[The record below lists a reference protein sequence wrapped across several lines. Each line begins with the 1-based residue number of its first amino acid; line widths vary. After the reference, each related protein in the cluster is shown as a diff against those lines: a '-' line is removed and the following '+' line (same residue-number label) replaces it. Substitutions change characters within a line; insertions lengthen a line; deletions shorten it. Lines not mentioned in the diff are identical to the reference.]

1 MITITYRDFLSKTF
15 KVLHDPAHISQRKAL
30 LVIDFEKLPA
40 LESAVGFFPI
50 DNILQQAF
58 DLISNALHSN
68 DIVGITGRHQICCLL
83 TQLPSESHALLAA
96 HKILR
101 IFQQRFPLGERLIV
115 LFPRIG
121 IAFNDLCNN
130 ELNLLLGNAGS
141 ALQQAKFEH
150 NLIKV
155 YEKEE
160 EDTILLG
167 IDLWSD
173 LGHAIEEGEL
183 ILYYQPQIDVVTEKI
198 ISTEALIRWN
208 HPQRGLIQPDQ
219 FIKLAEGTELMGK
232 LTLWVLNTALRHCA
246 SYRNAGL
253 DAGVSINFS
262 ADNLLD
268 PELPDLVMQGIE
280 IWKVPPDKIMIEL
293 TESAIM
299 EDKPGSLE
307 ILHELKALG
316 LKLAMDDFGTGFS
329 SMARLLNLPLDEI
342 KIDMMFV
349 KDMLTSPTHERIVDS
364 MISLGHQLNL
374 IVVAEGVEDDQTYE
388 RLKQLGCDVIQG
400 YFVGRP
406 VPLTELIQ
414 RVVLK

>member
-1 MITITYRDFLSKTF
+1 MAAITYQDFLSKAF
-15 KVLHDPAHISQRKAL
+15 EALHHPAHINQKKAL
-30 LVIDFEKLPA
+30 LLINFEKLPT

-50 DNILQQAF
+50 DHILQQAF
-58 DLISNALHSN
+58 ELISNALRPN
-68 DIVGITGRHQICCLL
+68 DIVGITDRHQICCLL
-83 TQLPSESHALLAA
+83 TQLPSENHALLAA
-96 HKILR
+96 HKILQ

-121 IAFNDLCNN
+121 IAFDDSCNN
-130 ELNLLLGNAGS
+130 ELNLLLGNAKS
-141 ALQQAKFEH
+141 ALQQARLEH
-150 NLIKV
+150 EPIKA
-155 YEKEE
+155 YEKKE
-160 EDTILLG
+160 EDTVLLG

-173 LGHAIEEGEL
+173 LGNAIEEGEL
-183 ILYYQPQIDVVTEKI
+183 TLHYQPQIDVATEKI

-246 SYRNAGL
+246 SYRNAGI

-280 IWKVPPDKIMIEL
+280 IWKIPRDKIMIEL

-299 EDKPGSLE
+299 EDQPGSLE
-307 ILHELKALG
+307 TLYELKKLG
-316 LKLAMDDFGTGFS
+316 LKLSMDDFGTGFS
-329 SMARLLNLPLDEI
+329 SMERLLNLPLDEI

-349 KDMLTSPTHERIVDS
+349 KDMLTSSIHERIVDS
-364 MISLGHQLNL
+364 MINLGHQLNL
-374 IVVAEGVEDDQTYE
+374 IVVAEGVEDAQTYE

-400 YFVGRP
+400 YFIGRP

-414 RVVLK
+414 RVTSK

>member
-1 MITITYRDFLSKTF
+1 MAAITYQDFLNKASE
-15 KVLHDPAHISQRKAL
+15 VLQDPAHLNHKKAL
-30 LVIDFEKLPA
+30 LLIDFEKLPA

-58 DLISNALHSN
+58 DLISHALHPS

-83 TQLPSESHALLAA
+83 TQLRSESHALLAA
-96 HKILR
+96 HKVLR

-121 IAFNDLCNN
+121 IAFNDLCKN
-130 ELNLLLGNAGS
+130 ELGRLLGNAGS
-141 ALQQAKFEH
+141 ALQQARFEH
-150 NLIKV
+150 EPIKV
-155 YEKEE
+155 YEKKE

-173 LGHAIEEGEL
+173 LGNAIEEGEL
-183 ILYYQPQIDVVTEKI
+183 TLYYQPQIDLATEKI

-208 HPQRGLIQPDQ
+208 HPQRGLIQPDK

-246 SYRNAGL
+246 SYRNAGI

-268 PELPDLVMQGIE
+268 PELPDLVLQGIE
-280 IWKVPPDKIMIEL
+280 IWKIPPDKVMIEL

-299 EDKPGSLE
+299 EDQPGSLE
-307 ILHELKALG
+307 TLHELKKLG

-329 SMARLLNLPLDEI
+329 SMERLLNLPLDEI

-349 KDMLTSPTHERIVDS
+349 KDMLTSPIHERIVDS
-364 MISLGHQLNL
+364 MINLGHQLNL
-374 IVVAEGVEDDQTYE
+374 IVVAEGVEDAQTYE

-400 YFVGRP
+400 YFIGRP

-414 RVVLK
+414 QVTNK

>member
-1 MITITYRDFLSKTF
+1 MAALTYQDFLSKAYAA
-15 KVLHDPAHISQRKAL
+15 LQHSAHNEQKKAL
-30 LVIDFEKLPA
+30 LLIDFEKLSA

-50 DNILQQAF
+50 DNILQQTF
-58 DLISNALHSN
+58 DLINNALHPN

-96 HKILR
+96 HKVLR
-101 IFQQRFPLGERLIV
+101 IFQQRFPLGERLV
-115 LFPRIG
+115 VMFPRIG
-121 IAFNDLCNN
+121 IAFSDLCNN
-130 ELNLLLGNAGS
+130 ELGLLLGNAGA
-141 ALQQAKFEH
+141 ALQQARFEH
-150 NLIKV
+150 APIKV
-155 YEKEE
+155 YEKRQ

-173 LGHAIEEGEL
+173 LGSAIEEGEL
-183 ILYYQPQIDVVTEKI
+183 TLYYQPQIDVVTEKI

-246 SYRNAGL
+246 SYRSAGL

-280 IWKVPPDKIMIEL
+280 IWKIPSDRVMIEL

-299 EDKPGSLE
+299 EDQPGSLE
-307 ILHELKALG
+307 TLYALKRIG

-329 SMARLLNLPLDEI
+329 SMERLLNLPLDEI

-349 KDMLTSPTHERIVDS
+349 KDMLTSPIHERIVDS
-364 MISLGHQLNL
+364 MINLGHQLNL
-374 IVVAEGVEDDQTYE
+374 MVVAEGVEDAQTYE
-388 RLKQLGCDVIQG
+388 RLKLLGCDVIQG
-400 YFVGRP
+400 YFIGRP
-406 VPLTELIQ
+406 VPLAEIIRQVTST
-414 RVVLK
+414 

>member
-1 MITITYRDFLSKTF
+1 M
-15 KVLHDPAHISQRKAL
+15 
-30 LVIDFEKLPA
+30 
-40 LESAVGFFPI
+40 
-50 DNILQQAF
+50 
-58 DLISNALHSN
+58 
-68 DIVGITGRHQICCLL
+68 
-83 TQLPSESHALLAA
+83 
-96 HKILR
+96 
-101 IFQQRFPLGERLIV
+101 
-115 LFPRIG
+115 
-121 IAFNDLCNN
+121 
-130 ELNLLLGNAGS
+130 
-141 ALQQAKFEH
+141 
-150 NLIKV
+150 
-155 YEKEE
+155 
-160 EDTILLG
+160 
-167 IDLWSD
+167 
-173 LGHAIEEGEL
+173 
-183 ILYYQPQIDVVTEKI
+183 VTEKI